1 MLDTTLIDT
10 QKLSR
15 FQLATILICVLMNM
29 MDGIDVMVISY
40 TAPAIAKEWSVS
52 AQSLGNVLSAGLVG
66 MMLGALFL
74 APRADVIGRR
84 KVIIISGL
92 LMGVSVFCTSFAP
105 SVEVLLFL
113 RVLSGIGIGSM
124 IASVGTLVS
133 EYAPQKT
140 KAFWVSFIM
149 SGYPIGATLS
159 GFVAASIIPV
169 HGWRFMF
176 QMAGIA
182 TLLPIPIIFIY
193 LAESISFLL
202 KAQPV
207 NALSKINTVLER
219 MNAPQLSALPAPS
232 FSDTD
237 KKKVPISALFSEEYK
252 KATIFLWLALF
263 LAFGTMYFLTTWIP
277 KLATNAGLSMSL
289 AIYAGTVFNMGAFF
303 GIITQGYLSNTFG
316 LRRTVFGIL
325 VLTALL
331 MVVFGFFKGSA
342 WVLVLFGL
350 IGFGIQGGY
359 VGIYT
364 MAATLYRTEIRS
376 TGVGWATGMGRIGSI
391 VGPILGGF
399 LITLGLT
406 MSSNFIVFAIPT
418 IIAGVV
424 VLLIKNT

>member
-1 MLDTTLIDT
+1 MELMDK
-10 QKLSR
+10 QKLSN
-15 FQLATILICVLMNM
+15 FQLVTIFLCVLMNM

-40 TAPAIAKEWSVS
+40 AAPAIAKEWSVS

-84 KVIIISGL
+84 IVIIISGL
-92 LMGVSVFCTSFAP
+92 LMGISVFCTSFAP
-105 SVEVLLFL
+105 TVEVLLFL
-113 RVLSGIGIGSM
+113 RLLSGIGIGSM

-149 SGYPIGATLS
+149 AGYPIGATLS
-159 GFVAASIIPV
+159 GFVAASIIPT

-182 TLLPIPIIFIY
+182 TLIPIPIIFIY
-193 LAESISFLL
+193 LAESVSFLL
-202 KAQPV
+202 KMRPA
-207 NALSKINTVLER
+207 NALEKVNVVLQR
-219 MNAPQLSALPAPS
+219 MNAPKLSALPEQS
-232 FSDTD
+232 FSDSD
-237 KKKVPISALFSEEYK
+237 KKKVPISDLFAPQFS
-252 KATIFLWLALF
+252 KATIFLWIALF

-325 VLTALL
+325 VMTALL
-331 MVVFGFFKGSA
+331 MIIFGNFTGSA
-342 WVLVLFGL
+342 WILVLFGL

-364 MAATLYRTEIRS
+364 IAATLYPTEIRS

-391 VGPILGGF
+391 AGPILGGF
-399 LITLGLT
+399 LITIGLT
-406 MSSNFIVFAIPT
+406 MASTFIVFAVPT
-418 IIAGVV
+418 VIAGVV
-424 VLLIKNT
+424 VLLIKNK